1 MKRKKL
7 LSLTLTAFMSISLIS
22 SSVSVKAEETVTESG
37 LNVEFVDSLEGV
49 EKESLITVSAEEL
62 SHEYNLEQ
70 NISSNFT
77 ITEEDSLG
85 EFQSGRADGIS
96 TYSSTNS
103 ITQSIPGTI
112 ETEGGLSYLLVT
124 LAPDEILQA
133 SLAGP
138 NNPNINYDLQLYT
151 YNNGVLETFLTGS
164 TLETYMNT
172 YKNENETDEDKKNVT
187 KSVEDCVSYINT
199 GDSSQEY
206 ALIVYSTSGYSAT
219 ETFNLT
225 VSIDEQGYYD
235 ASEPNDSPF
244 TAVSVDTGAIITGC
258 NLNVSND
265 QDWFVW
271 NVPSTVNGVSLSL
284 DNSDYT
290 AEIYHAS
297 GLSMIL
303 DSPDANGLYSLD
315 TKAYYIRVY
324 NCNDTFTS
332 GDYTLT
338 FIPSGTTAA
347 TIKMTFSG
355 DMDSEKIAYSEGL
368 HYRFKEVLTPSVI
381 VLDNSGYPVTFQK
394 VSLIWLS
401 GSWNE
406 ATGNSEKTADP
417 QITDINGKAQF
428 NLQTPRALGFCSC
441 LVGAAKTFR
450 HYYDIDGIVFKC
462 GNASYQEML
471 YHYAYSDYIGG

>member
-7 LSLTLTAFMSISLIS
+7 LSLSLAAFMSISLIS
-22 SSVSVKAEETVTESG
+22 GSISVKAEETAAESD
-37 LNVEFVDSLEGV
+37 LNVEVVDSLDGV
-49 EKESLITVSAEEL
+49 EKESLVTVSAEEL

-70 NISSNFT
+70 DISSNFT

-85 EFQSGRADGIS
+85 EFQSGRAEGIS

-103 ITQSIPGTI
+103 ITQTISGTI

-124 LAPDEILQA
+124 LAPGEILQA

-138 NNPNINYDLQLYT
+138 NNPNINYDLQLFT
-151 YNNGVLETFLTGS
+151 YNDGVLETYLTAS

-172 YKNENETDEDKKNVT
+172 YKSGNIT

-206 ALIVYSTSGYSAT
+206 ALIVYSASGYSAT
-219 ETFNLT
+219 ETFDLT

-244 TAVSVDTGAIITGC
+244 TAVTVNTGAIITGC

-271 NVPSTVNGVSLSL
+271 NVPSTINGVSLSL

-290 AEIYHAS
+290 AEIYHAN

-303 DSPDANGLYSLD
+303 DSPDSNGLYSLD

-324 NCNDTFTS
+324 NCNDTFIS
-332 GDYTLT
+332 SDYTLT
-338 FIPSGTTAA
+338 FVPSGTKAS

-355 DMDSEKIAYSEGL
+355 DMESEKVAYPEGL
-368 HYRFKEVLTPSVI
+368 HYRFKELLTPSVI
-381 VLDNSGYPVTFQK
+381 ILDNSGYPVTFQE
-394 VSLIWLS
+394 VSLTWLS

-406 ATGNSEKTADP
+406 ATGNSQKVATP
-417 QITDINGKAQF
+417 QITGVDGKAQF
-428 NLQTPRALGFCSC
+428 SLQTPRSLGFCSC

-462 GNASYQEML
+462 GNASYQEII